1 MTEPG
6 TVSLKHHNVAICYHI
21 VNQVNL
27 RAHLEQSQRQVVQ
40 LLLLTES
47 DEELLAELGVE
58 KDLFFF
64 ELQFWFPSLGPY
76 RGAEGSDVV
85 TDVVN
90 TGFLNITCCVTVCQ
104 SQNIS
109 SKYYLQGYR
118 VVKEVISLIIHD
130 VSRLDTSLVR
140 IYKVRRDPTAFVL
153 KEKNR

>member
-1 MTEPG
+1 M
-6 TVSLKHHNVAICYHI
+6 
-21 VNQVNL
+21 
-27 RAHLEQSQRQVVQ
+27 
-40 LLLLTES
+40 
-47 DEELLAELGVE
+47 E

-90 TGFLNITCCVTVCQ
+90 TGFLNIAYVSQKSQ
-104 SQNIS
+104 SAKNMS
-109 SKYYLQGYR
+109 SKSYLQRYR
-118 VVKEVISLIIHD
+118 VIKEVISLIIHD

-140 IYKVRRDPTAFVL
+140 IYKVRRDLTAFVL

>member
-1 MTEPG
+1 M
-6 TVSLKHHNVAICYHI
+6 
-21 VNQVNL
+21 
-27 RAHLEQSQRQVVQ
+27 
-40 LLLLTES
+40 
-47 DEELLAELGVE
+47 E

-90 TGFLNITCCVTVCQ
+90 TGFLNIAHVSQKSQ
-104 SQNIS
+104 SAKYMS
-109 SKYYLQGYR
+109 SKSYLQRYR
-118 VVKEVISLIIHD
+118 VIKEVISLIIHD

-140 IYKVRRDPTAFVL
+140 IYKVRRDLTAFVL